1 MILVDLFT
9 QAQSLTQMSIG
20 LSGAAVKA
28 ELTLV
33 VDDWATAGTELTGCP
48 RAWFMIDHG
57 LSM

>member
-33 VDDWATAGTELTGCP
+33 VVDWPLLA
-48 RAWFMIDHG
+48 
-57 LSM
+57 LSSRVAHVLWL